1 MECARRGESWKQN
14 ALTLY
19 PISASEAAAE
29 LPAKPVPTTMTS
41 MRRLLAGFTRLM
53 WFLCEVHF
61 SAKGPDGILDSSM
74 MVSDYNWVMYKKTG
88 MAANSAG
95 TSKANAIPAFS
106 MTGVYLA

>member
-1 MECARRGESWKQN
+1 MR
-14 ALTLY
+14 
-19 PISASEAAAE
+19 
-29 LPAKPVPTTMTS
+29 S

-74 MVSDYNWVMYKKTG
+74 MVSDYSWVMYKKTG

-95 TSKANAIPAFS
+95 TSKAKAIPAFS

>member
-1 MECARRGESWKQN
+1 
-14 ALTLY
+14 
-19 PISASEAAAE
+19 
-29 LPAKPVPTTMTS
+29 MTS

-61 SAKGPDGILDSSM
+61 SAKGPDGILDSNM